1 MERNDR
7 RQRPPWLWLSS
18 FSYNQLQKCGDTP
31 TKNRPFFLQITA
43 SHNYV
48 LHNSHLPPTPHLKLF
63 LQVLSMHGLLLLA
76 TLIREGGGIT
86 STRSWKGH
94 LSQKLIRYSVSSTFA
109 TGCSLEKGKRR
120 LFFWPNSSPF
130 FFYSSSPNSFS
141 KNSETR

>member
-1 MERNDR
+1 MERNDSGHTDYDFHLLATTSYKNVETL
-7 RQRPPWLWLSS
+7 QRKTGL
-18 FSYNQLQKCGDTP
+18 
-31 TKNRPFFLQITA
+31 FFFKSPLVTIMCNIILT
-43 SHNYV
+43 S
-48 LHNSHLPPTPHLKLF
+48 LLPPHFKLF